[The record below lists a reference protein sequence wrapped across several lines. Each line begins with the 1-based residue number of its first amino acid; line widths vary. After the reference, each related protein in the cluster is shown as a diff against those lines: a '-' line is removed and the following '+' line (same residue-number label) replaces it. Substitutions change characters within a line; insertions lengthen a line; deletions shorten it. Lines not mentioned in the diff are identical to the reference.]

1 MNNELM
7 NFDELE
13 IKPSELSGNGLSG
26 NGNSDYAGMHDYDL
40 YLSELSF

>member
-13 IKPSELSGNGLSG
+13 IKPAELSGNGLFG
-26 NGNSDYAGMHDYDL
+26 NGNSNYAQTNDYDL
-40 YLSELSF
+40 YLSELNF

>member
-7 NFDELE
+7 SFDE
-13 IKPSELSGNGLSG
+13 IELNPTELGGNGLSG
-26 NGNSDYAGMHDYDL
+26 NGISECNRLYEFDL